1 MLDCQ
6 RVHAYGTLR
15 RVFADSVQ
23 NADQEYIMARPIW
36 TGTISFGLLQV
47 PVRLMSGERRTDLQ
61 FRMLDS
67 RNNARV
73 RYERVNSETGD
84 EVAWKDIVKAF
95 EYEKGNYVV
104 IEEDDFK
111 QAAPES
117 AESVDIESFVDIS
130 AIDIRYYEKP
140 YYLVPSKRGEKGY
153 VLLRETLRN
162 AGLAGLA
169 RVVIRTREHL
179 ALVLAQ
185 EQSLLLMMLRYPQ
198 ELVAED
204 AYEFPAPG
212 KAGLKISAKELA
224 MAEQLVTSMREEWNP
239 DDYKDDY
246 REKLHKVIEKR
257 LKSKDVVENED
268 EDEDEIPQGSTTN
281 VVDFMSLLKKSI
293 AENKRQPAKSAGK
306 AAGASKNSKSASK
319 KPASKKKPARKSTKK
334 TATKAP
340 ARAQKKTTKR
350 KRSA

>member
-1 MLDCQ
+1 
-6 RVHAYGTLR
+6 
-15 RVFADSVQ
+15 
-23 NADQEYIMARPIW
+23 MARPIW

-47 PVRLMSGERRTDLQ
+47 PVRLMSGERRTDLH

-73 RYERVNSETGD
+73 RYERVNAETGD
-84 EVAWKDIVKAF
+84 EVPWKDIVKAF

-104 IEEDDFK
+104 IEEGDFK
-111 QAAPES
+111 DAAPDS

-130 AIDIRYYEKP
+130 AIDVRYYEKP

-153 VLLRETLRN
+153 VLLRETLRD

-179 ALVLAQ
+179 ALVLAR

-204 AYEFPAPG
+204 AYEFPASG
-212 KAGLKISAKELA
+212 KAGLKISAKEMD
-224 MAEQLVTSMREEWNP
+224 MAEQLVKSMREEWNP

-246 REKLHKVIEKR
+246 REKLHQVIEKR
-257 LKSKDVVENED
+257 LKSKDVVESGDEED
-268 EDEDEIPQGSTTN
+268 DEAPKGSATN

-293 AENKRQPAKSAGK
+293 VENKRQPAKSRGK
-306 AAGASKNSKSASK
+306 SATTGKGKSGTKKSASK
-319 KPASKKKPARKSTKK
+319 KAASKKKPARKSTKK
-334 TATKAP
+334 AASKSSS
-340 ARAQKKTTKR
+340 RAQTKSTKR